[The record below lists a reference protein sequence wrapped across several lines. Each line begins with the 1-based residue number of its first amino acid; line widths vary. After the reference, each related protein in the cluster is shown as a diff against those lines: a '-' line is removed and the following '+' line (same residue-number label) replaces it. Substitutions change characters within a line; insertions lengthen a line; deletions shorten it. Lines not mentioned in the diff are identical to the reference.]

1 VGKAG
6 GPNHL
11 ERSVRIIPGVLQR
24 LGLPETEVQTVLLLV
39 REHLAMSTL
48 AQLRDIHDPKILR
61 RFAQSV
67 GNAEHLTMLY
77 LLTYADMKAVGP
89 GIWNSWKGSLLE
101 ELYSRTLDLIIP
113 GGDEQEEDFLERL
126 IAEVSARVAGR
137 PTAELIDDYF
147 QHMPE
152 RSFSWLNPSR
162 VVRHL
167 KALLGLTRTRQVSV
181 GISEEP
187 ALGALELVVATHDR
201 SGVLWQIAGACATVG
216 VNILGAQVF
225 TRTDG
230 VALDTLQIEPPPQ
243 DPDTGMPVMPLVDIE
258 TELADKLTAMLTGGS
273 GEPEV
278 AGRDDSGSERQMEMS
293 RRVPVRVKGDNRES
307 QTHSLIQIEAL
318 DRLGLLYDVTRTISQ
333 SGVNIH
339 LAKINTEANK
349 VIDAFYVNR
358 DGGKLSD
365 AELKALCDKIES
377 AIKAKQ

>member
-1 VGKAG
+1 
-6 GPNHL
+6 
-11 ERSVRIIPGVLQR
+11 
-24 LGLPETEVQTVLLLV
+24 
-39 REHLAMSTL
+39 MSTL

-365 AELKALCDKIES
+365 GKYRKIRQFVLGFGPNPPHS
-377 AIKAKQ
+377 VNRHWSQKCCYLRGFYGNQPVWLLQF